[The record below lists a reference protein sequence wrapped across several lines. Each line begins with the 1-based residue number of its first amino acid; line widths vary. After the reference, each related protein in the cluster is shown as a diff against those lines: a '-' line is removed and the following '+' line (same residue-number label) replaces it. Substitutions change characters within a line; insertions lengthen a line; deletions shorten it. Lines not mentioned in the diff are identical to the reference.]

1 MEWYAK
7 GAELGNTDC
16 MLSLAFMYEHGKGV
30 KKDLG
35 QAVEWYTKAAQYGQD
50 DAQIMLERKKIN
62 KYLNKNL

>member
-1 MEWYAK
+1 
-7 GAELGNTDC
+7 
-16 MLSLAFMYEHGKGV
+16 MYEHGKGV